1 MAKQG
6 LSAPQEGFGALHLAY
21 SEVTLPSAYR
31 EDEWGEVSAFSQ
43 EGWGIEWNLEGE
55 WETQK
60 GVGWGRMILTS
71 RPALFSPCILEG

>member
-1 MAKQG
+1 MAKQA
-6 LSAPQEGFGALHLAY
+6 LSAPQEGFGALHLAD
-21 SEVTLPSAYR
+21 SEVALPSAYR
-31 EDEWGEVSAFSQ
+31 EDEGGEVSAFSQ

-55 WETQK
+55 WERQK

>member
-21 SEVTLPSAYR
+21 SEVTLPSTYR

-55 WETQK
+55 WERQK